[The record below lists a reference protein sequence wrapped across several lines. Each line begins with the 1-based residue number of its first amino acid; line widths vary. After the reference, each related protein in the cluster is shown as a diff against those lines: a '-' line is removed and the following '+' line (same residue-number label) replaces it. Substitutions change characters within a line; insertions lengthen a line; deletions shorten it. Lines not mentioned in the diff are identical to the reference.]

1 LARLFQFR
9 LRMVKDMQRAGVE
22 LLAGTDTAYGYPVA
36 GFALHDELRLFVQA
50 GLTPLEALKTATYN
64 PARYLGL
71 LDSLGTVEQGKTAD
85 LVLLEANP
93 LDGISNTQR
102 INAVI
107 MNGRYLPKEEL
118 QRMLAHIE
126 AAANRR

>member
-1 LARLFQFR
+1 
-9 LRMVKDMQRAGVE
+9 M
-22 LLAGTDTAYGYPVA
+22 
-36 GFALHDELRLFVQA
+36 
-50 GLTPLEALKTATYN
+50 EALMTVTYN

-93 LDGISNTQR
+93 LDDISNTQR

-107 MNGRYLPKEEL
+107 MNGRYLPRKNYKGCSPIL
-118 QRMLAHIE
+118 KLPQTGDRV
-126 AAANRR
+126 N

>member
-1 LARLFQFR
+1 
-9 LRMVKDMQRAGVE
+9 M
-22 LLAGTDTAYGYPVA
+22 
-36 GFALHDELRLFVQA
+36 
-50 GLTPLEALKTATYN
+50 EALKTVTYN

-93 LDGISNTQR
+93 LDDISNTQR

-118 QRMLAHIE
+118 QKDARPY
-126 AAANRR
+126 